1 MLVWSTN
8 SILHV
13 KKGDWGMF
21 YCQHFSLQ
29 GDESLTFL
37 ATELKFTRM
46 LSLINFLQNTK
57 PKVKRKKER
66 KKLGWAC
73 MQKALQ
79 DGHPS
84 RKTINLVYKLFCP
97 KQVTDLL
104 LKDGLA

>member
-1 MLVWSTN
+1 
-8 SILHV
+8 
-13 KKGDWGMF
+13 MF
-21 YCQHFSLQ
+21 YCQHFSLH

-37 ATELKFTRM
+37 ATKLKFTRM

-57 PKVKRKKER
+57 LKVPRKKER
-66 KKLGWAC
+66 KKLGWAW
-73 MQKALQ
+73 MWKTLQ

-104 LKDGLA
+104 LQESPV